1 MISGAEEGMPSRS
14 PYPSKPQDREPSRRG
29 HSVRPEMDL
38 AGIPAQTE
46 AELIDGLWAVYNT
59 KLVNSEWMRV

>member
-1 MISGAEEGMPSRS
+1 
-14 PYPSKPQDREPSRRG
+14 
-29 HSVRPEMDL
+29 MDL

-59 KLVNSEWMRV
+59 KLVNSECVYVYGVPGSGAEPASSSCRLFSLNL